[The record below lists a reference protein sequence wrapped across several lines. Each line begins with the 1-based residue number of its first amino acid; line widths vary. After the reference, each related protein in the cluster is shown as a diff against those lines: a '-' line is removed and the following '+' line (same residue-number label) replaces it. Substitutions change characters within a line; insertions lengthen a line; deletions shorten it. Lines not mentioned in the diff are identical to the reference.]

1 MNKAI
6 NFEAR
11 VIASLA
17 NHERL
22 LQQNATMKKQVS
34 KHLNDCPIQKRALDW
49 DTPECERYELQDGK
63 GRIKTHLWQAF
74 NRQVAGAWG
83 PILMDPD
90 EQENYLTDPW
100 NDESRCEHCHAAW
113 KLIQARKEVR
123 QELGKAKRSIRM
135 LGKSALK
142 IADADTKASEPP
154 CAARECQRPRVDG
167 TMFCGEHQS
176 VKGRWPQRAVTNEQ
190 LAYMMQRDGYQQ

>member
-1 MNKAI
+1 MNKSI
-6 NFEAR
+6 TFEAK

-22 LQQNATMKKQVS
+22 LQQNADMKKQIS
-34 KHLNDCPIQKRALDW
+34 KHLNGCPIQKKALDW
-49 DTPECERYELQDGK
+49 DTPESERYELQDGK

-74 NRQVAGAWG
+74 NREIAGAWG
-83 PILMDPD
+83 SIPMDPD

-123 QELGKAKRSIRM
+123 QELGKARRSLRM
-135 LGKSALK
+135 LGRSAVR
-142 IADADTKASEPP
+142 IADAEAKANEPH
-154 CAARECQRPRVDG
+154 CAARECQLSRIDG

-176 VKGRWPQRAVTNEQ
+176 VKYRWPSRPTTNEQ

>member
-11 VIASLA
+11 VIASLV

-22 LQQNATMKKQVS
+22 LQQNATMKAQVS
-34 KHLNDCPIQKRALDW
+34 KHLNDCPIQKKALDW
-49 DTPECERYELQDGK
+49 DTPETERYELQDDK

-74 NRQVAGAWG
+74 NSEVAGAWG

-100 NDESRCEHCHAAW
+100 NDETRCEHCYAAW
-113 KLIQARKEVR
+113 KLIQARKQVR
-123 QELGKAKRSIRM
+123 QELGKAKRSLRM

-142 IADADTKASEPP
+142 IADAEAKANQPP
-154 CAARECQRPRVDG
+154 CAARECQLPRVDD
-167 TMFCGEHQS
+167 TMFCNEHQS
-176 VKGRWPQRAVTNEQ
+176 VKDRWPRRPTTTEQ
-190 LAYMMQRDGYQQ
+190 LTHMMQRDGYQQ